1 MFTGFLQRKKR
12 YIKNKKR
19 YVSAKYRQRNVNRK
33 QTGIALCDFDLPD
46 AVGYH
51 GADLDL
57 PAGPYEIEDGLQRA
71 HVP

>member
-1 MFTGFLQRKKR
+1 MHM
-12 YIKNKKR
+12 
-19 YVSAKYRQRNVNRK
+19 
-33 QTGIALCDFDLPD
+33 QTNIVADCNSKTR
-46 AVGYH
+46 GYH

>member
-1 MFTGFLQRKKR
+1 MHM
-12 YIKNKKR
+12 
-19 YVSAKYRQRNVNRK
+19 
-33 QTGIALCDFDLPD
+33 QTNIVADCNSKTR
-46 AVGYH
+46 GYY